1 MKNWPRWKIGSHRKT
16 QMRHRSL
23 TRLIAYSIAIGGLV
37 IINSCSMFSSNK
49 PHPPSIPPSS
59 YPPWA
64 KPYCVQ
70 GKCYFPLLSAEGY
83 AEEGIA
89 SWYGPQFHGK
99 RTSSGEVFDM
109 NGMTAA
115 HKTLPLGTYVKV
127 TRLDNGRW
135 IIVRI
140 NDRGP
145 FVGDRVI
152 DLSRRAAEELGMLP
166 KGTARVR
173 IEALQPATLVQ
184 YAQNQYRWVP
194 EPVPSPWQGRFD
206 IQLAAFENK
215 QNADRFGKTIAARY
229 QGAGVEPYYFG
240 GKLLYRVKIG
250 TFSDLHKARAALEK
264 IRAEFPDAFVIAQD
278 GGVR

>member
-1 MKNWPRWKIGSHRKT
+1 MNNVSKKV
-16 QMRHRSL
+16 L
-23 TRLIAYSIAIGGLV
+23 YGLV
-37 IINSCSMFSSNK
+37 AGLLFLNSCSTK
-49 PHPPSIPPSS
+49 PQHVPPAPART

-70 GKCYFPLLSAEGY
+70 GKCYFPLLSADGY
-83 AEEGIA
+83 VEEGIA

-109 NGMTAA
+109 NGLTAA

-127 TRLDNGRW
+127 TRLDTGRW

-145 FVGDRVI
+145 FVGDRII

-166 KGTARVR
+166 NGTARVR
-173 IEALQPATLVQ
+173 IEALQPATLIQ

-194 EPVPSPWQGRFD
+194 EPVPSPWRGRFE
-206 IQLAAFENK
+206 IQVAAFENK
-215 QNADRFGKTIAARY
+215 QNAERFGKSIRLRY
-229 QGAGVEPYYFG
+229 PDAGIEPYYFRE
-240 GKLLYRVKIG
+240 KLLYRVKIG
-250 TFSDLHKARAALEK
+250 MFDDLHKARAVLEQ
-264 IRAEFPDAFVIAQD
+264 IRSEFPDAFVIAQD
-278 GGVR
+278 GGVRR